1 MLPFQSFSNCY
12 RNTEHTYLKEQDVQ
26 YKLIVD
32 NHNPDKHTQG
42 YMLNKDFVVL
52 SEVARQHPS

>member
-12 RNTEHTYLKEQDVQ
+12 RNTERMYLKEQDVQ
-26 YKLIVD
+26 YKPIAD
-32 NHNPDKHTQG
+32 NHNPVKHTEG

-52 SEVARQHPS
+52 SGVEGQHPS